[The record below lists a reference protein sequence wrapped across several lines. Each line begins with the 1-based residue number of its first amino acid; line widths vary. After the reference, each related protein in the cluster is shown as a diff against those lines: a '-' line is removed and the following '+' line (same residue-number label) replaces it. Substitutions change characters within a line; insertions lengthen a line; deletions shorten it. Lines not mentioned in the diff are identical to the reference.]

1 MLIAHIFAEV
11 KNFLDIQPE
20 FALSEKDIE
29 RDLDYGRT

>member
-11 KNFLDIQPE
+11 KKFLDIQPE